1 MIISTFECKSFVQ
14 NSDITHKVIQSMFH
28 CNRAYHN
35 VLYMV
40 IGKNL
45 IIQSDIEPY
54 EIPDSLRLMNSRN
67 CDGMATNINA
77 GDVVKIFAMY
87 EPTKKQARIGKRSSN
102 ILIAD
107 ENDRKEWVKR
117 KFINVYEV
125 PNKYNIEEE
134 EYLKLVEL
142 LYDEIKELREEF
154 RKTNQKVWSNL
165 TISIKN
171 DRITYTFCYD
181 NLLGGQDEYYDHH
194 IYWRKKYLHIEPCG
208 KKEEKAFNKYLSTRN
223 LEVPKSDEYIT
234 GIYLKRQVNVVKY
247 DTTDVDENQRV
258 DYRVAKQE
266 ESKIKNQILCNK

>member
-1 MIISTFECKSFVQ
+1 MI
-14 NSDITHKVIQSMFH
+14 N
-28 CNRAYHN
+28 N
-35 VLYMV
+35 
-40 IGKNL
+40 
-45 IIQSDIEPY
+45 
-54 EIPDSLRLMNSRN
+54 
-67 CDGMATNINA
+67 
-77 GDVVKIFAMY
+77 
-87 EPTKKQARIGKRSSN
+87 TKKIKELYENIQKKLFNIVPGKWDELYLYASIIERLGKVQVGEMYFYFMPRG
-102 ILIAD
+102 IL
-107 ENDRKEWVKR
+107 KR

-258 DYRVAKQE
+258 DYLAKQE
-266 ESKIKNQILCNK
+266 ENKKINTKK

>member
-1 MIISTFECKSFVQ
+1 MI
-14 NSDITHKVIQSMFH
+14 N
-28 CNRAYHN
+28 N
-35 VLYMV
+35 
-40 IGKNL
+40 
-45 IIQSDIEPY
+45 
-54 EIPDSLRLMNSRN
+54 
-67 CDGMATNINA
+67 
-77 GDVVKIFAMY
+77 
-87 EPTKKQARIGKRSSN
+87 TKKIKELYENIQRKLFNIVPGKWDELYLYASIIERLGKVQVGEMYFYFMPRG
-102 ILIAD
+102 IL
-107 ENDRKEWVKR
+107 KR

-266 ESKIKNQILCNK
+266 ESKIKNQIL

>member
-1 MIISTFECKSFVQ
+1 MI
-14 NSDITHKVIQSMFH
+14 N
-28 CNRAYHN
+28 N
-35 VLYMV
+35 
-40 IGKNL
+40 
-45 IIQSDIEPY
+45 
-54 EIPDSLRLMNSRN
+54 
-67 CDGMATNINA
+67 
-77 GDVVKIFAMY
+77 
-87 EPTKKQARIGKRSSN
+87 TKKIKELYENIQRKLFNIVPGKWDELYLYASIIERLGKVQVGEMYFYFMPRG
-102 ILIAD
+102 IL
-107 ENDRKEWVKR
+107 KR

-171 DRITYTFCYD
+171 DRIIYTFCYD

-208 KKEEKAFNKYLSTRN
+208 KKEEKALNKYLSTRN

>member
-1 MIISTFECKSFVQ
+1 MI
-14 NSDITHKVIQSMFH
+14 N
-28 CNRAYHN
+28 N
-35 VLYMV
+35 
-40 IGKNL
+40 
-45 IIQSDIEPY
+45 
-54 EIPDSLRLMNSRN
+54 
-67 CDGMATNINA
+67 
-77 GDVVKIFAMY
+77 
-87 EPTKKQARIGKRSSN
+87 TKKIKELYENIQRKLFNIVPGKWDELYLYASIIERLGKVQVGEMYFYFMPRG
-102 ILIAD
+102 IL
-107 ENDRKEWVKR
+107 KR

-247 DTTDVDENQRV
+247 YTTDVDENERV
-258 DYRVAKQE
+258 DYRVGKQE
-266 ESKIKNQILCNK
+266 ESKIKNQVFCSHWKAH

>member
-1 MIISTFECKSFVQ
+1 MI
-14 NSDITHKVIQSMFH
+14 N
-28 CNRAYHN
+28 N
-35 VLYMV
+35 
-40 IGKNL
+40 
-45 IIQSDIEPY
+45 
-54 EIPDSLRLMNSRN
+54 
-67 CDGMATNINA
+67 
-77 GDVVKIFAMY
+77 
-87 EPTKKQARIGKRSSN
+87 TKKIKELYENIQRKLFNIVPGKWDELYLYASIIERLGKVQVGEMYFYFMPKG
-102 ILIAD
+102 IL
-107 ENDRKEWVKR
+107 KR

-125 PNKYNIEEE
+125 PNKYNIEED

-154 RKTNQKVWSNL
+154 RKTKQKLWSNL

-171 DRITYTFCYD
+171 DRITYEFCYD

-208 KKEEKAFNKYLSTRN
+208 RKEEKALKKYVTTRN

-258 DYRVAKQE
+258 DNLAKQE
-266 ESKIKNQILCNK
+266 ENKKIVNQILSQKM

>member
-1 MIISTFECKSFVQ
+1 MI
-14 NSDITHKVIQSMFH
+14 N
-28 CNRAYHN
+28 N
-35 VLYMV
+35 
-40 IGKNL
+40 
-45 IIQSDIEPY
+45 
-54 EIPDSLRLMNSRN
+54 
-67 CDGMATNINA
+67 
-77 GDVVKIFAMY
+77 
-87 EPTKKQARIGKRSSN
+87 TKKIKELYENIQRKLFNIVPGKWDELYLYASIIERLGKVQVGEMYFYFMPRG
-102 ILIAD
+102 IL
-107 ENDRKEWVKR
+107 KR
-117 KFINVYEV
+117 RFINVYEV

-208 KKEEKAFNKYLSTRN
+208 KKEEKAFKKYLSTRN

-234 GIYLKRQVNVVKY
+234 GIYLKRQVNIVKY

-258 DYRVAKQE
+258 DYLAKQE
-266 ESKIKNQILCNK
+266 ENKKIVNQILSQKM

>member
-1 MIISTFECKSFVQ
+1 MI
-14 NSDITHKVIQSMFH
+14 N
-28 CNRAYHN
+28 N
-35 VLYMV
+35 
-40 IGKNL
+40 
-45 IIQSDIEPY
+45 
-54 EIPDSLRLMNSRN
+54 
-67 CDGMATNINA
+67 
-77 GDVVKIFAMY
+77 
-87 EPTKKQARIGKRSSN
+87 TKKIKELYENIQRKLFNIVPGKWDELYLYASIIERLGKVQVGEMYFYFMPRG
-102 ILIAD
+102 IL
-107 ENDRKEWVKR
+107 KR

-171 DRITYTFCYD
+171 DRIAYTFCYD

-234 GIYLKRQVNVVKY
+234 GIYLKRQVNIVKY
-247 DTTDVDENQRV
+247 DTTDVEENQRV
-258 DYRVAKQE
+258 DYLAKQE
-266 ESKIKNQILCNK
+266 ENKKIVNQILSQKM

>member
-1 MIISTFECKSFVQ
+1 MI
-14 NSDITHKVIQSMFH
+14 N
-28 CNRAYHN
+28 N
-35 VLYMV
+35 
-40 IGKNL
+40 
-45 IIQSDIEPY
+45 
-54 EIPDSLRLMNSRN
+54 
-67 CDGMATNINA
+67 
-77 GDVVKIFAMY
+77 
-87 EPTKKQARIGKRSSN
+87 TKKIKELYENIQRKLFDIVPGKWDELYLYASIIERLGKVQVGEMYFYFMPRG
-102 ILIAD
+102 IL
-107 ENDRKEWVKR
+107 KR

-223 LEVPKSDEYIT
+223 LEVPKSDEYTT

-266 ESKIKNQILCNK
+266 ESKIKNQIFKGGKIWIIDLILHFLMYQEKTGTKNL

>member
-1 MIISTFECKSFVQ
+1 MI
-14 NSDITHKVIQSMFH
+14 N
-28 CNRAYHN
+28 N
-35 VLYMV
+35 
-40 IGKNL
+40 
-45 IIQSDIEPY
+45 
-54 EIPDSLRLMNSRN
+54 
-67 CDGMATNINA
+67 
-77 GDVVKIFAMY
+77 
-87 EPTKKQARIGKRSSN
+87 TKKIKELYENIQRKLFNIVPGKW
-102 ILIAD
+102 D
-107 ENDRKEWVKR
+107 ELYLYASIIERLGKVQVGEMYFYFMPRGIFKR

-234 GIYLKRQVNVVKY
+234 GIYLKRQVNIVKY
-247 DTTDVDENQRV
+247 DTTDVEENQRV
-258 DYRVAKQE
+258 DYLA
-266 ESKIKNQILCNK
+266 

>member
-1 MIISTFECKSFVQ
+1 MFFCFKNRECINEEKIKRFYKKFGIEAEVEGKLPNINIKIISGYDGNY
-14 NSDITHKVIQSMFH
+14 NSDLNVSIETLNSEDKIEFQKYLTEKNNLRYNNNIMNKKIT
-28 CNRAYHN
+28 
-35 VLYMV
+35 
-40 IGKNL
+40 
-45 IIQSDIEPY
+45 
-54 EIPDSLRLMNSRN
+54 DSLNQCNYQGS
-67 CDGMATNINA
+67 IQ
-77 GDVVKIFAMY
+77 I
-87 EPTKKQARIGKRSSN
+87 
-102 ILIAD
+102 
-107 ENDRKEWVKR
+107 
-117 KFINVYEV
+117 
-125 PNKYNIEEE
+125 
-134 EYLKLVEL
+134 
-142 LYDEIKELREEF
+142 YDEIKELREEF

>member
-1 MIISTFECKSFVQ
+1 MI
-14 NSDITHKVIQSMFH
+14 N
-28 CNRAYHN
+28 N
-35 VLYMV
+35 
-40 IGKNL
+40 
-45 IIQSDIEPY
+45 
-54 EIPDSLRLMNSRN
+54 
-67 CDGMATNINA
+67 
-77 GDVVKIFAMY
+77 
-87 EPTKKQARIGKRSSN
+87 TKKIKELYENIQRKLFNIVPGKWDELYLYASIIERLGKVQVGEMYFYFMPRG
-102 ILIAD
+102 IL
-107 ENDRKEWVKR
+107 KR

-181 NLLGGQDEYYDHH
+181 NLLGGQEEYYDHH

-208 KKEEKAFNKYLSTRN
+208 KKEEKAFKKYLSTRN

-234 GIYLKRQVNVVKY
+234 GIYLKRQVNIVKY
-247 DTTDVDENQRV
+247 DTTDMDENQRV
-258 DYRVAKQE
+258 DYLAKQE
-266 ESKIKNQILCNK
+266 ENKKIVNQILSQKM

>member
-1 MIISTFECKSFVQ
+1 MI
-14 NSDITHKVIQSMFH
+14 N
-28 CNRAYHN
+28 N
-35 VLYMV
+35 
-40 IGKNL
+40 
-45 IIQSDIEPY
+45 
-54 EIPDSLRLMNSRN
+54 
-67 CDGMATNINA
+67 
-77 GDVVKIFAMY
+77 
-87 EPTKKQARIGKRSSN
+87 TKKIKELYENIQRKLFNIVPGKWDELYLYASIIERLGKVQVGEMYFYFMPRG
-102 ILIAD
+102 IL
-107 ENDRKEWVKR
+107 KR

-208 KKEEKAFNKYLSTRN
+208 KKEEKAFKKYLSTRN

-234 GIYLKRQVNVVKY
+234 GIYLKRQVNIVKY

-258 DYRVAKQE
+258 DYLAKQE
-266 ESKIKNQILCNK
+266 ENKKIVNQILSQKM

>member
-1 MIISTFECKSFVQ
+1 MI
-14 NSDITHKVIQSMFH
+14 N
-28 CNRAYHN
+28 N
-35 VLYMV
+35 
-40 IGKNL
+40 
-45 IIQSDIEPY
+45 
-54 EIPDSLRLMNSRN
+54 
-67 CDGMATNINA
+67 
-77 GDVVKIFAMY
+77 
-87 EPTKKQARIGKRSSN
+87 TKKIKELYENIQRKLFNIVPGKWDELYLYASIIERLGKVQVGEMYFYFMPRG
-102 ILIAD
+102 IL
-107 ENDRKEWVKR
+107 KR

-171 DRITYTFCYD
+171 DRIIYTFCYD

-223 LEVPKSDEYIT
+223 LEIPKSDEYIT
-234 GIYLKRQVNVVKY
+234 GIYLKRQVNIVKY
-247 DTTDVDENQRV
+247 DTTDVEENQRV
-258 DYRVAKQE
+258 DYLAKQE
-266 ESKIKNQILCNK
+266 ENKKIVNQILSQKM